1 MSVSGAATGSRP
13 DLAAAR
19 VPAPAP
25 PRRFGRVN
33 WLGMATLYRREV
45 KRYLSEWPET
55 LGGVAV
61 SALLFLAVFHLA
73 LEAAPQPLPGISLV
87 AFLIPGL
94 VTVSIAQK
102 SFEAAAFSILF
113 DKLEGIIV
121 DVLTPPL
128 SAVERALAYAFAGAT
143 SGLVSGATVALALLP
158 FAPWPAIQLLP
169 LLFFLVAG
177 ALFHALFGILAGL
190 RADRWDNLAAI
201 QTFGLIPLIYLSG
214 AFFPTADLP
223 QAGRAAVL
231 LNPAH
236 YAVDGLRFAWLGQS
250 ELNPMIGVALLLSLN
265 LALFGLVWKLFAAGY
280 KLRT

>member
-1 MSVSGAATGSRP
+1 MGA
-13 DLAAAR
+13 

-25 PRRFGRVN
+25 PRRFGRIN
-33 WLGMATLYRREV
+33 WLGMATLYRRED
-45 KRYLSEWPET
+45 KRYLAEWPET

-73 LEAAPQPLPGISLV
+73 LEAAPQPLPGLSLV

-94 VTVSIAQK
+94 IMVSIAQK

-128 SAVERALAYAFAGAT
+128 SAGERALAYGCAGAT
-143 SGLVSGATVALALLP
+143 SGLVAGGTVALALLP
-158 FAPWPAIQLLP
+158 FASWPSIHILP
-169 LLFFLVAG
+169 LLYFAAAG

-201 QTFGLIPLIYLSG
+201 QTFGLVPLIYLSG

-223 QAGRAAVL
+223 DAGRLAVL

-236 YAVDGLRFAWLGQS
+236 YAVDGLRFAWLGRS
-250 ELNPMIGVALLLSLN
+250 ELNPIPGALLLMVLD
-265 LALFGLVWKLFAAGY
+265 LALFAAVWRLFAAGY
-280 KLRT
+280 KLRA

>member
-1 MSVSGAATGSRP
+1 MGPA
-13 DLAAAR
+13 
-19 VPAPAP
+19 APA

-33 WLGMATLYRREV
+33 WLGLATLYRREV

-61 SALLFLAVFHLA
+61 SGLLFLAVFHLA
-73 LEAAPQPLPGISLV
+73 LEAAPPPLPGMSLV

-94 VTVSIAQK
+94 IMVSVAQK

-113 DKLEGIIV
+113 DKLEGTIA

-128 SAVERALAYAFAGAT
+128 SAGERALAYACAAAT
-143 SGLVSGATVALALLP
+143 SGIVAGATVAIALLA
-158 FAPWPAIQLLP
+158 FAPWPRIEVVP
-169 LLFFLVAG
+169 LVFFAAAG

-190 RADRWDNLAAI
+190 RSDRWDNLAAI
-201 QTFGLIPLIYLSG
+201 QTFGLVPLVYLSG

-223 QAGRAAVL
+223 EPGRLAVL

-236 YAVDGLRFAWLGQS
+236 YAVDGLRYAWLGSS
-250 ELNPMIGVALLLSLN
+250 ELDPMLGVAVLAVLD
-265 LALFGLVWKLFAAGY
+265 LALFLAVWRLFAAGY
-280 KLRT
+280 KLRA

>member
-1 MSVSGAATGSRP
+1 MSVSGAAGDSRP
-13 DLAAAR
+13 ERGGA
-19 VPAPAP
+19 PAPAP
-25 PRRFGRVN
+25 PRQFGRVN

-73 LEAAPQPLPGISLV
+73 LEAAPQPLPGVSLV

-94 VTVSIAQK
+94 VMVSVAQK

-128 SAVERALAYAFAGAT
+128 SAGERTLAYALAGAS
-143 SGLVSGATVALALLP
+143 SGIVAGAAVALALLP
-158 FAPWPAIQLLP
+158 FAPWPEIQPLP
-169 LLFFLVAG
+169 LLFFLSAG
-177 ALFHALFGILAGL
+177 ALFHAAFGILAGL
-190 RADRWDNLAAI
+190 RSDRWDNLAAI
-201 QTFGLIPLIYLSG
+201 QTFGLVPLVYLSG

-223 QAGRAAVL
+223 EAGRLAVL

-250 ELNPMIGVALLLSLN
+250 ELAPLGGALLLLV
-265 LALFGLVWKLFAAGY
+265 LDMALLVLVWRLFAAGY
-280 KLRT
+280 KLRP

>member
-13 DLAAAR
+13 DPRSAA

-45 KRYLSEWPET
+45 KRYLAEWPET

-73 LEAAPQPLPGISLV
+73 LEAAPQPLPGVSLV

-94 VTVSIAQK
+94 VMVSIAQK

-128 SAVERALAYAFAGAT
+128 SAGERALAYAFAGAT
-143 SGLVSGATVALALLP
+143 SGLISGATVAVVLLP
-158 FAPWPAIQLLP
+158 FGGWPHIQVLP
-169 LLFFLVAG
+169 LVWFAAAG
-177 ALFHALFGILAGL
+177 ALFHSLFGILAGL

-201 QTFGLIPLIYLSG
+201 QTFGLVPLVYLSG

-223 QAGRAAVL
+223 EAGRIAVL
-231 LNPAH
+231 LNPAY

-250 ELNPMIGVALLLSLN
+250 ELPLLPGAALLLLFD
-265 LALFGLVWKLFAAGY
+265 LALFAAAWRLFAAGY
-280 KLRT
+280 KLRA